1 MPTCKQQVLYIYHS
15 VYTTIIRLHSTP
27 IKYTCTILSTKPP
40 PSSVYLPCTC
50 THVCTNRPLNDCCH
64 QKEPA
69 AADAAPAS
77 LPPHHSS
84 TPPPA
89 ALLRRLFVRREQDGR
104 TQPGARLCPHT
115 LSLRNSESTS
125 PSVVHL
131 NDYIYSTMHA
141 TSSIIYCNELG

>member
-1 MPTCKQQVLYIYHS
+1 MPTCKQQVLYIYIYIYHS
-15 VYTTIIRLHSTP
+15 VYTTIIIILHSTP
-27 IKYTCTILSTKPP
+27 IISFQCTYTILSQSKPSLLP
-40 PSSVYLPCTC
+40 PLYIFPACA
-50 THVCTNRPLNDCCH
+50 HIHACTNRPLNDCCH

-77 LPPHHSS
+77 LPPHRSS

-115 LSLRNSESTS
+115 LSLWNSESTS
-125 PSVVHL
+125 PSLVHF
-131 NDYIYSTMHA
+131 N
-141 TSSIIYCNELG
+141 